1 MTASDPVT
9 RLGAELDRLR
19 ASRATAGAAHYIGVW
34 DDSDTV
40 LLLGPPRILP
50 ISWEGPAERALDLL
64 AAVPD
69 NAGVEAT
76 WTALRPVS

>member
-1 MTASDPVT
+1 MTEWDAVT
-9 RLGAELDRLR
+9 RLRAELDRVG

-40 LLLGPPRILP
+40 LLLGPPRTLP
-50 ISWEGPAERALDLL
+50 ISWDGPAEGALDLL

-69 NAGVEAT
+69 NAGVEAA
-76 WTALRPVS
+76 WAALRQVA